1 MKAIKLC
8 KEIKLNIKSNI
19 INKNNEVFNEE
30 FNDKLNKD
38 EKLEQETGHDLEDLM
53 EETKCAPIRSPG
65 KKKRSQS
72 HPRACPDDDTRS
84 PSNGKVQRVMI
95 LKTYSKSDQIDTN
108 QHNPKPRISNEES
121 AQAKVN
127 DEKAGVE
134 TVSTARNEEV
144 CKNELI
150 NQLKYEWNYNEKIN
164 NKLEE
169 FKTSLSQPEQ
179 ESRQPLGGE
188 LIGEAKND
196 PLEEIGEI
204 QETPKEVIGQNMFTL
219 SSVKFNKNQIDSKQ
233 TFEILE
239 ERTNAGTSKDEIYAE
254 FNRGFDFDQINRYE
268 QISCKN
274 FDLVDVIKIK

>member
-19 INKNNEVFNEE
+19 TNKNNEE

-53 EETKCAPIRSPG
+53 EETKCDPIRSSG
-65 KKKRSQS
+65 KKMRIQS
-72 HPRACPDDDTRS
+72 HPRASPDDDTRS
-84 PSNGKVQRVMI
+84 TSNGKVQRVMI
-95 LKTYSKSDQIDTN
+95 LKTYSKSDHIDTN
-108 QHNPKPRISNEES
+108 QQNPKPRISNEES
-121 AQAKVN
+121 TQAKVN
-127 DEKAGVE
+127 EEKAGVE

-179 ESRQPLGGE
+179 EPRQLLGGE
-188 LIGEAKND
+188 LIGETKND

-204 QETPKEVIGQNMFTL
+204 QETPKEVTGKNMFTMP
-219 SSVKFNKNQIDSKQ
+219 SVKFNKNQIYSKQ

-239 ERTNAGTSKDEIYAE
+239 ERTNAGTSKDKIYAE
-254 FNRGFDFDQINRYE
+254 FNRGFDFDQINRFE
-268 QISCKN
+268 QISCEN
-274 FDLVDVIKIK
+274 VDLIDVIKIK